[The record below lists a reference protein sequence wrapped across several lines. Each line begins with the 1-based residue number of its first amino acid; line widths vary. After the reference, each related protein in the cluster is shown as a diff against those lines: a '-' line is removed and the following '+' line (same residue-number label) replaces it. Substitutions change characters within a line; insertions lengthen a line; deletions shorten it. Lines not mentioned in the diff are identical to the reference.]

1 MTATVA
7 PRFDH
12 LCQLTDDRGTFE
24 HARYAV
30 ARREHG
36 YCTDDM
42 ARVLVVATREPH
54 ATPRVLD
61 LARTS
66 LRFLAEAQS
75 SDGSFRNRMNKH
87 GRWEDRPS
95 LEDCWG
101 RSIWGLGTAASH
113 TDDVWLRVSA
123 TVQFDRAVKQRSKYP
138 RAMAFAAVG
147 AAELLATE
155 PRHREA
161 RALLTDAADAMA
173 LPRANVAWPWPE
185 ARLRYANAVVPEAMI
200 AAGTVLQRPSL
211 LRHGLQL
218 LSWLLELETSPDG
231 HLSVTP
237 VGGAGRGDARPAFDQ
252 QPIEVAAL
260 ADACARA
267 ASVDSD
273 RRWLD
278 GVSAAEAWFLG
289 DNDGQHVMWDEDT
302 GGGFDGL
309 TPSGPNLNE
318 GAESTLALLATL
330 QHARLLTPA
339 AH

>member
-1 MTATVA
+1 MTGTVV

-24 HARYAV
+24 HALFTE

-54 ATPRVLD
+54 ATSRVLE

-66 LRFLAEAQS
+66 IRFLADAQS
-75 SDGSFRNRMNKH
+75 SDGRYRNRMNQR
-87 GRWEDRPS
+87 GRWEDRPA

-101 RSIWGLGTAASH
+101 RSIWGLGTTVSH
-113 TDDVWLRVSA
+113 TNDIWLRVSA
-123 TVQFDRAVKQRSKYP
+123 MVQFERAVKQRSEYP
-138 RAMAFAAVG
+138 RAMAFAAIG

-155 PRHREA
+155 PRHRGA
-161 RALLTDAADAMA
+161 LSLLTDAADSMA
-173 LPRANVAWPWPE
+173 LPRSDTRWPWPE

-200 AAGTVLQRPSL
+200 AAGSVLQRPSL

-218 LSWLLELETSPDG
+218 LSWLLDYETSKDG

-237 VGGAGRGDARPAFDQ
+237 VGGAGPGDARPAFDQ

-267 ASVDSD
+267 ASVDGD

-278 GVSAAEAWFLG
+278 GINAAQAWFLG
-289 DNDGQHVMWDEDT
+289 ANDGQHVMWDKKT

-309 TPSGPNLNE
+309 TPGGANLNE

-330 QHARLLTPA
+330 QHARRLVTVA
-339 AH
+339 R